1 MKVFC
6 LGGAGK
12 ICSEAVRDLVQFS
25 DAEQITIGDPNADA
39 ARSLIE
45 ELNDDRVDYVDID
58 ITDEQRAIAIL
69 EGYDIV
75 ADGTTIKL
83 NEVSTE
89 CIAHAGCHGVNLNG
103 FGAEYQFD
111 ALFRKNDRIHVPG
124 FGMTPGITD
133 MMVRFAADQME
144 RVGIVRVSHGAFRPI
159 AFSPSI
165 TETTIFEY
173 DPSLA
178 SRVVFEDGEFKQ
190 VPPFARERIIELPEP
205 YGRHPQWIIPHA
217 ETRTVYEYLKDKGIR
232 LIETRGTWPPKNM
245 LLVRALYE
253 WGFLGND
260 PIEIAGAKIGILD
273 AISRYL
279 QDSEAGTTTDLYG
292 YALHVQVVG
301 TNQGMKRQFTLTHT
315 HPSSDGSVSGWE
327 QLRAY
332 TRCVGIPLSI
342 AVDLIV
348 RGRSQDIGVVIP
360 ERAFK
365 PDEVFRELDKRQ
377 ILIHIGQKNL

>member
-1 MKVFC
+1 
-6 LGGAGK
+6 
-12 ICSEAVRDLVQFS
+12 
-25 DAEQITIGDPNADA
+25 
-39 ARSLIE
+39 
-45 ELNDDRVDYVDID
+45 
-58 ITDEQRAIAIL
+58 
-69 EGYDIV
+69 
-75 ADGTTIKL
+75 
-83 NEVSTE
+83 
-89 CIAHAGCHGVNLNG
+89 
-103 FGAEYQFD
+103 
-111 ALFRKNDRIHVPG
+111 
-124 FGMTPGITD
+124 
-133 MMVRFAADQME
+133 
-144 RVGIVRVSHGAFRPI
+144 
-159 AFSPSI
+159 
-165 TETTIFEY
+165 
-173 DPSLA
+173 
-178 SRVVFEDGEFKQ
+178 
-190 VPPFARERIIELPEP
+190 
-205 YGRHPQWIIPHA
+205 
-217 ETRTVYEYLKDKGIR
+217 
-232 LIETRGTWPPKNM
+232 M

-273 AISRYL
+273 AVSRYL

-301 TNQGMKRQFTLTHT
+301 TNQGVKRQFTLTHT

-377 ILIHIGQKNL
+377 ILIHIGQENL